1 MLYKGQGG
9 RTSVG
14 ESHSSTVSRLM
25 TVASRR
31 LPSACRGIYMVHVYT
46 SDVKNSGTDAGIMI
60 EVLGDRAT
68 SGKQPLLDM

>member
-1 MLYKGQGG
+1 M
-9 RTSVG
+9 
-14 ESHSSTVSRLM
+14 
-25 TVASRR
+25 
-31 LPSACRGIYMVHVYT
+31 YT